1 MRLKVSSAK
10 RRPFCLGLNELNQ
23 LYNYFI
29 TTAYLLSLSFSNL
42 AQPSTMHF
50 HFLHIQH
57 IRQIKSNHCT
67 KEFKLFCAMVWL
79 YLSEW
84 LDDKLFSYL
93 SYLDYSSDQS
103 GYGNRKLGTVFPLNE
118 WSNSMMTSSN
128 GNIFRVTGPLCGEF
142 TGPGEFPTQRPVT
155 RSFDVFF
162 DLRLNKPLSK
172 QSWGWWFETLS
183 PSLWRHRNGLTYV
196 TANDTY
202 SSFDRCRVTS
212 PDVAR
217 LNYQATNLTRN
228 SLDVILRCQ
237 FSVMRNVHLI
247 CRKFNQL
254 G

>member
-1 MRLKVSSAK
+1 MIISL
-10 RRPFCLGLNELNQ
+10 PQHF
-23 LYNYFI
+23 
-29 TTAYLLSLSFSNL
+29 LLSVSFINL

-84 LDDKLFSYL
+84 LDDKLFSYS

-103 GYGNRKLGTVFPLNE
+103 GYGNRNLGTVFPLNE
-118 WSNSMMTSSN
+118 WWN
-128 GNIFRVTGPLCGEF
+128 R
-142 TGPGEFPTQRPVT
+142 
-155 RSFDVFF
+155 
-162 DLRLNKPLSK
+162 
-172 QSWGWWFETLS
+172 
-183 PSLWRHRNGLTYV
+183 LTYV
-196 TANDTY
+196 TVKDTY
-202 SSFDRCRVTS
+202 SFFDRCRVTS

-217 LNYQATNLTRN
+217 LNYQATNLNRN
-228 SLDVILRCQ
+228 WLDVISECQ

-247 CRKFNQL
+247 CRKLNQL